1 MIYKMCDRTD
11 GVAGH
16 VCIARSE
23 DGKYWQFWNRGK
35 WLSVCDRDKQIDYI
49 YDVFDN
55 LMDLNQ
61 WHAINLLMKY
71 IFLVEESIDINLAV
85 LVITLPIKYNAT
97 IIEIRQKFLDR
108 VSYHDRDLIVGLE

>member
-1 MIYKMCDRTD
+1 
-11 GVAGH
+11 
-16 VCIARSE
+16 
-23 DGKYWQFWNRGK
+23 
-35 WLSVCDRDKQIDYI
+35 VCDMDKQIDYI

-61 WHAINLLMKY
+61 YHAINLLMKY
-71 IFLVEESIDINLAV
+71 ILIAEDPIDINLAV

-108 VSYHDRDLIVGLE
+108 VSFHDRDLIVGLE